1 MIFRIKKF
9 YKQSFIVLQFKKITP
24 DDIKIIE
31 PFILNDKSAVSDRTL
46 GVVYLF
52 RDYYSYCIE
61 SDTLFL
67 KSELENNKGFLPP
80 MYLSGDGDLF
90 SDLKKIKEYAGNN
103 NTEAKI
109 CYLTEEEAEKIKEL
123 FNGSDPEFNRDYS
136 DYFYDKEALLTLKGK
151 HLSGQRNFI
160 NRFKKNYPEY
170 RTEKLSEENIG
181 PVDKFLTEYYEKREK
196 ASELFKDEKKN
207 VFEFLNHV
215 KNFGFLTLA
224 LFAGDEPVAFS
235 VGEIRGNVLFVHEE
249 KADASIKGSYQMI
262 VNEFVKTYANE
273 NVTYINRED
282 DSGDEGLRISKESY
296 HPAFLLN
303 KFSVKI

>member
-1 MIFRIKKF
+1 M
-9 YKQSFIVLQFKKITP
+9 
-24 DDIKIIE
+24 
-31 PFILNDKSAVSDRTL
+31 
-46 GVVYLF
+46 
-52 RDYYSYCIE
+52 
-61 SDTLFL
+61 
-67 KSELENNKGFLPP
+67 
-80 MYLSGDGDLF
+80 F

-235 VGEIRGNVLFVHEE
+235 VGEIRENVLFVHEE

-273 NVTYINRED
+273 NVTFINRED
-282 DSGDEGLRISKESY
+282 DSGDEGLRVSKESY

>member
-1 MIFRIKKF
+1 
-9 YKQSFIVLQFKKITP
+9 
-24 DDIKIIE
+24 
-31 PFILNDKSAVSDRTL
+31 
-46 GVVYLF
+46 
-52 RDYYSYCIE
+52 
-61 SDTLFL
+61 
-67 KSELENNKGFLPP
+67 
-80 MYLSGDGDLF
+80 
-90 SDLKKIKEYAGNN
+90 
-103 NTEAKI
+103 
-109 CYLTEEEAEKIKEL
+109 
-123 FNGSDPEFNRDYS
+123 
-136 DYFYDKEALLTLKGK
+136 
-151 HLSGQRNFI
+151 
-160 NRFKKNYPEY
+160 
-170 RTEKLSEENIG
+170 EKLSDENIG

-207 VFEFLNHV
+207 VLEFLNHV

>member
-1 MIFRIKKF
+1 M
-9 YKQSFIVLQFKKITP
+9 LQFKKITP

-67 KSELENNKGFLPP
+67 KSELENNEGFLPP

-160 NRFKKNYPEY
+160 NRFKKIYPEY
-170 RTEKLSEENIG
+170 RTEKLSEENIWRI
-181 PVDKFLTEYYEKREK
+181 DKFLTEYYVKREK

>member
-1 MIFRIKKF
+1 M
-9 YKQSFIVLQFKKITP
+9 LQFKKITL

-61 SDTLFL
+61 NDTLFL
-67 KSELENNKGFLPP
+67 KSELENNEGFLPP

-90 SDLKKIKEYAGNN
+90 SDLKKVKEYAGNN

-170 RTEKLSEENIG
+170 RTEKLSEENIWRI
-181 PVDKFLTEYYEKREK
+181 DKFLTEYYEKREK

-235 VGEIRGNVLFVHEE
+235 VGEIRENVLFVHEE

-273 NVTYINRED
+273 NVTFINRED

>member
-1 MIFRIKKF
+1 M
-9 YKQSFIVLQFKKITP
+9 LQFKKITP

-61 SDTLFL
+61 NDTLFL
-67 KSELENNKGFLPP
+67 KSELENNEGFLPP

-235 VGEIRGNVLFVHEE
+235 VGEIRENVLFVHEE

-273 NVTYINRED
+273 NVTFINRED

>member
-1 MIFRIKKF
+1 M
-9 YKQSFIVLQFKKITP
+9 LQFKKITL

-67 KSELENNKGFLPP
+67 KSELENNEGFLPP

-103 NTEAKI
+103 NTETKI

-170 RTEKLSEENIG
+170 RTEKLSEENIWRI
-181 PVDKFLTEYYEKREK
+181 DKFLTEYYEKREK

-235 VGEIRGNVLFVHEE
+235 VGEIRENVLFVHEE

-273 NVTYINRED
+273 NVTFINRED

>member
-1 MIFRIKKF
+1 M
-9 YKQSFIVLQFKKITP
+9 LQFKKITP

-67 KSELENNKGFLPP
+67 KSELENNEGFLPP

-235 VGEIRGNVLFVHEE
+235 VGEIRENVLFVHEE

-273 NVTYINRED
+273 NVTFINRED

>member
-1 MIFRIKKF
+1 M
-9 YKQSFIVLQFKKITP
+9 LQFKKITL
-24 DDIKIIE
+24 DDIKKIE

-67 KSELENNKGFLPP
+67 KSELENNEGFLPP

-160 NRFKKNYPEY
+160 NRFKKNYPDY
-170 RTEKLSEENIG
+170 RTEKLSEKNIWRI
-181 PVDKFLTEYYEKREK
+181 DKFLTEYYEKREK

-215 KNFGFLTLA
+215 KSFGFLTLA

-235 VGEIRGNVLFVHEE
+235 VGEIRENVLFVHEE

>member
-1 MIFRIKKF
+1 M
-9 YKQSFIVLQFKKITP
+9 LQFKKITL

-67 KSELENNKGFLPP
+67 KSELENNEGFLPP

-235 VGEIRGNVLFVHEE
+235 VGEIRENVLFVHEE

-273 NVTYINRED
+273 NVTFINRED

>member
-1 MIFRIKKF
+1 M
-9 YKQSFIVLQFKKITP
+9 LQFKKITL

-61 SDTLFL
+61 NDILFL
-67 KSELENNKGFLPP
+67 KSELENNEGFLPP

-235 VGEIRGNVLFVHEE
+235 VGEIRENVLFVHEE

-273 NVTYINRED
+273 NVTFINRED

>member
-1 MIFRIKKF
+1 M
-9 YKQSFIVLQFKKITP
+9 LQFKKITL

-61 SDTLFL
+61 NDTLFL
-67 KSELENNKGFLPP
+67 KSELENNEGFLPP

-235 VGEIRGNVLFVHEE
+235 VGEIRENILFVHEE

-273 NVTYINRED
+273 NVTFINRED

>member
-1 MIFRIKKF
+1 M
-9 YKQSFIVLQFKKITP
+9 LQFKKITL

-61 SDTLFL
+61 NDTLFL
-67 KSELENNKGFLPP
+67 KSELENNEGFLPP

-215 KNFGFLTLA
+215 KSFGFLTLA

-235 VGEIRGNVLFVHEE
+235 VGEIRENVLFVHEE

-273 NVTYINRED
+273 NVTFINRED

>member
-1 MIFRIKKF
+1 M
-9 YKQSFIVLQFKKITP
+9 LQFKKITL

-61 SDTLFL
+61 NDTLFL
-67 KSELENNKGFLPP
+67 KSELENNEGFLPP

-235 VGEIRGNVLFVHEE
+235 VGEIRENVLFVHEE

-273 NVTYINRED
+273 NVTFINRED

>member
-1 MIFRIKKF
+1 M
-9 YKQSFIVLQFKKITP
+9 LQFKKITL

-61 SDTLFL
+61 NDTLFL
-67 KSELENNKGFLPP
+67 KSELENNEGFLPP

-235 VGEIRGNVLFVHEE
+235 VGEIRGKVLFVHEE
-249 KADASIKGSYQMI
+249 KADASMKGSYQMI

-273 NVTYINRED
+273 NVTFINRED